1 MERVTW
7 LAQRRAAVRA
17 AYDAEAP
24 TFQEYPNS
32 AQREWVDRL
41 LSGCPPEG
49 LVLDAPCGTG
59 RYFPMVAAA
68 GQRVVGI
75 DQSAGMVMEAQRR
88 GIAIATHQVGLQE
101 LEFVEEFDAAMTI
114 DAMENV
120 SPEDWPRVLGNRVAC
135 GYPERPALS
144 DGRGDR
150 RRRDRQGIRPY
161 DRQRASLRCGVRW
174 WKAMSPD
181 TTTTQA
187 ANRCSA
193 GSTRPDGSS
202 STRGSAPKTVG
213 HIAICCCVE
222 GISEAKAPTLR
233 GISPLTVTRHN
244 CGCCSTT
251 TQGST
256 GVSAYR
262 RPLRARVPRWPP
274 RSPRHG
280 CQPDIR
286 RAESNCS
293 NTSPRCSAV
302 RPAMPPILNPSRHGA
317 SSSVDAY

>member
-75 DQSAGMVMEAQRR
+75 DQSAGMVIEAQRR

-120 SPEDWPRVLGNRVAC
+120 SPEDWPRVLGNLWRAVIPSGQLYLTVEETDDDVIGKAYDRMTAEGLPAVRGEVVEGDVA
-135 GYPERPALS
+135 GYHYYPGREQVLRWIDETGWQLVDEGFSPE
-144 DGRGDR
+144 DGWAYRHLLLRRGD
-150 RRRDRQGIRPY
+150 
-161 DRQRASLRCGVRW
+161 
-174 WKAMSPD
+174 
-181 TTTTQA
+181 
-187 ANRCSA
+187 
-193 GSTRPDGSS
+193 
-202 STRGSAPKTVG
+202 
-213 HIAICCCVE
+213 
-222 GISEAKAPTLR
+222 
-233 GISPLTVTRHN
+233 
-244 CGCCSTT
+244 
-251 TQGST
+251 
-256 GVSAYR
+256 
-262 RPLRARVPRWPP
+262 
-274 RSPRHG
+274 
-280 CQPDIR
+280 
-286 RAESNCS
+286 
-293 NTSPRCSAV
+293 
-302 RPAMPPILNPSRHGA
+302 
-317 SSSVDAY
+317 